1 MLCMLFSEGI
11 AAIMS
16 KSRFFYACKIKMEY
30 PKSLKYVFFIVAG
43 VAILAGL
50 YLSSLYSYL
59 LFHTMAELF
68 SIAVAFAVFLIAWNC
83 REFVE
88 DNYTSF
94 IGISFL
100 FVGSLDL
107 LHTLAYEGMGVF
119 IGSGSNLA
127 TQLWI
132 SSRYLHSISFLM
144 APFFIKRKLRHSW
157 VIGSYL
163 AVAFIVLLSIFYWK
177 IFPTCFIDGVGLTGF
192 KKVSEYVICALFV
205 FSILLLVLKRRHFK
219 KSVFVFVVLSLFLS
233 IASELSFTLYANP
246 YGLANL
252 VGHYL
257 KFIAFYLI
265 YRALVKSQLIDPY
278 STLFRELKQNEM
290 VLNKTLNAAKA
301 RTSEV
306 TSLLDATRSALNSE
320 TFEETAEAM
329 LKSCCTLIGA
339 EDGQVILFSD
349 DEYKNK
355 QIITSISD
363 KLKAEG
369 DHTILNKLWDETI
382 KNGYACYN
390 NDINDVFSE
399 ISVRNAATAPLV
411 AGNKACG
418 LVTLINKR
426 ETFVQN
432 DSRLLTAFA
441 ELVSVSLQNFRAI
454 ETVRNERKRLENTLN
469 SMHDGVYIVNQNYD
483 IEYANPAMQKLF
495 GLPESKKC
503 YEYLCDSDKP
513 CSWCKFADV
522 LNGDVVRWEYKA
534 KNGRIYDALDAPL
547 VNPDTG
553 AISKLKIIRDMTD
566 IKHAQ
571 EEVRN
576 LAKFPSEN
584 PYPVLRISEQG
595 KIVYANNSS
604 VDLLKYWDRKLG
616 ENIPEDW
623 QIVITESLKTH
634 QRLLKEVNLRDS
646 VVSFAISPVPDG
658 KYVNIYGREITEYR
672 RVEQELKKIN
682 EQLELRVKERTKQL
696 QNTVNSLEKEVSE
709 RLQAEKELIDNQDK
723 LRDLSTELIAVEER
737 ERRKIATQLHD
748 SIGQLLA
755 FSKKELGAVVKTAP
769 ENIRK
774 QLERIWDLVRQ
785 SVEQTRNLTFD
796 LSSATLYTV
805 GLEAAIEELAE
816 HFSEKEG
823 LNCRFGGCDQCKKI
837 DQQTQ
842 VFLYRAVRELLVN
855 IVKHAQAQNVEISTE
870 RINNSIC
877 IFVSDDG
884 VGFNVSEL
892 DGRKGRRGGFGLFS
906 LRERLANIGGN
917 LKIESEIDNGT
928 KVTLTAPSKQNK
940 KQEG

>member
-1 MLCMLFSEGI
+1 M
-11 AAIMS
+11 
-16 KSRFFYACKIKMEY
+16 RF
-30 PKSLKYVFFIVAG
+30 PKSLRYAFFIVAG
-43 VAILAGL
+43 VAVLAGL

-68 SIAVAFAVFLIAWNC
+68 SIAVAFAIFLIAWNC

-100 FVGSLDL
+100 FIGSLDL

-119 IGSGSNLA
+119 ENTGSNLA

-132 SSRYLHSISFLM
+132 SSRYLHSISFLI
-144 APFFIKRKLRHSW
+144 APFFIKRKLKHGW
-157 VIGSYL
+157 VIGLYL
-163 AVAFIVLLSIFYWK
+163 AVVFIVLLSIFYWK
-177 IFPTCFIDGVGLTGF
+177 IFPACFIDDVGLTGF
-192 KKVSEYVICALFV
+192 KKVSEYVICALFA

-219 KSVFVFVVLSLFLS
+219 ESVFIYVVLSLVLS
-233 IASELSFTLYANP
+233 IGSELSFTLYASP

-257 KFIAFYLI
+257 KIISFYLI

-290 VLNKTLNAAKA
+290 TLNKALGAART

-306 TSLLDATRSALNSE
+306 TALLDVTRSALNSE
-320 TFEETAEAM
+320 TFEDTAEAM
-329 LKSCCTLIGA
+329 LNSCCKLIGT
-339 EDGQVILFSD
+339 EDGEVILFSD

-363 KLKAEG
+363 KLKADV
-369 DHTILNKLWDETI
+369 DHTLLNKLWDETI
-382 KNGYACYN
+382 KNGYTCYN
-390 NDINDVFSE
+390 NDIDGIFSGTF
-399 ISVRNAATAPLV
+399 IRNAAAAPLT
-411 AGNKACG
+411 AGDKTCG
-418 LVTLINKR
+418 LVTLINKK
-426 ETFVQN
+426 EDFVQN

-441 ELVSVSLQNFRAI
+441 ELTSVSLQNFQAI
-454 ETVRNERKRLENTLN
+454 DTVRNERKRLENTLN
-469 SMHDGVYIVNQNYD
+469 SMQDGVYIVNQNYD
-483 IEYANPAMQKLF
+483 IEYANPAMQRLF
-495 GLPESKKC
+495 GRPENRKC

-522 LNGDVVRWEYKA
+522 LKGDVVRWEYES
-534 KNGRIYDALDAPL
+534 KNGRVYDALDAPMA
-547 VNPDTG
+547 NPDTG
-553 AISKLKIIRDMTD
+553 EISKLKILRDMTD
-566 IKHAQ
+566 IKRTQ
-571 EEVRN
+571 EEIRN

-584 PYPVLRISEQG
+584 PYPVLRISERG

-604 VDLLKYWDRKLG
+604 IDLLKYWDRKLG

-634 QRLLKEVNLRDS
+634 QRVLKEVNLRGS

-682 EQLELRVKERTKQL
+682 EQLELRVKERTEQL

-709 RLQAEKELIDNQDK
+709 RLQAEKELINNQDK
-723 LRDLSTELIAVEER
+723 LRGLSTELIAAEER
-737 ERRKIATQLHD
+737 ERRKIATHLHD

-769 ENIRK
+769 ESIRK

-823 LNCRFGGCDQCKKI
+823 LNCRFSGCDQCKKI

-892 DGRKGRRGGFGLFS
+892 DDRKGWRGGFGLFS

-917 LKIESEIDNGT
+917 LKIESETGRGT
-928 KVTLTAPSKQNK
+928 KVTLAAPLKHSE